1 MNPSAWTWP
10 RKLAEAKGW
19 KRRGLLVLFGVGAAL
34 ALPPFH
40 LVFLLVPAFAGLIL
54 MLDRPLCRLGAFFA
68 GWWWGFGFF
77 TAGLYWIA
85 NALFVDI
92 AKFGWLVPF
101 AVFGL
106 SAGFAIFPGLATL
119 ITRDAKCRGWARV
132 LFFAGAWTLVEM
144 LRGFLLTGFPWNLI
158 ATAWTFSETMIQ
170 PAAWIGAH
178 GLGFA
183 TVLLAALPVLLIEQE
198 PQTSAKR
205 ALLAGLVLALLWIGA
220 GLARLAQASDETVP
234 GVRLRLVQANIDQK
248 EKWRQER
255 RAQHVAKHLDLS
267 RQAADKPALAPPTHI
282 IWPETAVPFLIERDP
297 MALSILAQAVPKG
310 GLLITGVPRASAPS
324 VEPFEVWNSLVAID
338 ERGQVVAAFD
348 KFHLVP
354 FGEYVPLRGL
364 LPIERIVPSKAD
376 FSAGPGPRTL
386 ALPGLPPASPLICY
400 EVIFP
405 GEVTDPKNRPA
416 WLLNVTNDG
425 WFGMSSGPYQHLAAA
440 RLRAVEEGL
449 PLVRA
454 ANTGISIVIDSYGR
468 TVSQLGL
475 GQTGTVDA
483 PLPKALTAPTFYAR
497 FGDLFALLLA
507 IVSVLLFRRFNGD

>member
-1 MNPSAWTWP
+1 MNSAQWVWP
-10 RKLAEAKGW
+10 RALSEAKGW
-19 KRRGLLVLFGVGAAL
+19 RRCGLLVLFGLCAAA
-34 ALPPFH
+34 ALPPLH

-54 MLDRPLCRLGAFFA
+54 MLDRPLCRAGAFFT
-68 GWWWGFGFF
+68 GWWWGFGYF

-106 SAGFAIFPGLATL
+106 SAGFAVFPGLATL
-119 ITRDAKCRGWARV
+119 LTRDARSRGWARILV
-132 LFFAGAWTLVEM
+132 FAGAWPLVDW
-144 LRGFLLTGFPWNLI
+144 LRGWVLTGFPWNLI
-158 ATAWTFSETMIQ
+158 ASVWTFSDAMIQ
-170 PAAWIGAH
+170 PAAWLGAH

-183 TVLLAALPVLLIEQE
+183 TVALAALPAVAVERAPGPSWRKALIGG
-198 PQTSAKR
+198 
-205 ALLAGLVLALLWIGA
+205 LAVLALWIGFGA
-220 GLARLAQASDETVP
+220 ARLAGAADEFVP

-255 RAQHVAKHLDLS
+255 RADHVAKHLELS
-267 RQAADKPALAPPTHI
+267 RRPPDRPGEPPPTHVV
-282 IWPETAVPFLIERDP
+282 WPETAVPFLVERDP
-297 MALSILAQAVPKG
+297 MALSVLAQAVPPG
-310 GLLITGVPRASAPS
+310 GLLITGVPRASAPGE
-324 VEPFEVWNSLVAID
+324 EPFQVWNSLVAID
-338 ERGQVVAAFD
+338 GQGRVAAAFD

-376 FSAGPGPRTL
+376 FSAGPGPVTL
-386 ALPGLPPASPLICY
+386 SLPGLPPASPLICY

-405 GEVTDPKNRPA
+405 GEVTAAGSRPA

-425 WFGMSSGPYQHLAAA
+425 WFGLSSGPHQHFAAA

-454 ANTGISIVIDSYGR
+454 ANTGISAVIDPYGR
-468 TVSQLGL
+468 TVIRLDL
-475 GQTGTVDA
+475 GQTGFVDS
-483 PLPKALTAPTFYAR
+483 PLPNALAKPTSYSR
-497 FGDLFALLLA
+497 TGDFPLLVLA
-507 IVSVLLFRRFNGD
+507 IVSVLLFRRFGSH